1 MLTTTT
7 GRSILTPEQ
16 IHALVVQPTLQNAVA
31 PQVATVVH
39 TGASGF
45 RIPLVTKDPTAAW
58 VPEGEEIP
66 TSDMV
71 FDEAEAEF
79 RKLAGLT
86 IITSELAADTANPEA
101 ATAVGAGLARDMART
116 LDAAFFGDEAP
127 DEAPDGLGALAGV
140 TEIDGGTA
148 ITNTDPFVEAIASAE
163 GATAS
168 ITTFVVN
175 PADALALAK
184 VKKAT
189 GSNEPLLTLQGS
201 ERYVAGVQLRT
212 STAVA
217 PGTLWGIPQSAAYLV
232 VRDDADVQTD
242 ASVYFTSD
250 RVAVRG
256 KMRVG
261 FAFPHPAA
269 IQKIT
274 LSAA

>member
-1 MLTTTT
+1 MLTTTN
-7 GRSILTPEQ
+7 GSSILTPEQ

-39 TGASGF
+39 TGASSF
-45 RIPLVTKDPTAAW
+45 RIPTVTQDPTAAW

-66 TSDMV
+66 TSDMA
-71 FDEAEAEF
+71 FGEAEAAF
-79 RKLAGLT
+79 AKLAGLT
-86 IITSELAADTANPEA
+86 IITAELAADSSPEA

-116 LDAAFFGDEAP
+116 LDAAFFGAIAAP
-127 DEAPDGLGALAGV
+127 APSGLGALTGV

-163 GATAS
+163 GAEAK
-168 ITTFVVN
+168 ITSFVAN

-189 GSNEPLLTLQGS
+189 GSNEPLLTLDGA

-212 STAVA
+212 STAVEA
-217 PGTLWGIPQSAAYLV
+217 GTLWGIPQSAAYLV

-261 FAFPHPAA
+261 FAWPHPAA